1 MLCKINFSS
10 KNNIVLPIPYNSIIQ
25 AVLYKFINEDTFADF
40 IHNEGYVHN
49 NRNYKLFSFS
59 NFQEKP
65 LHINRD
71 KEQFIFPKDISIYFS
86 SINNQFFKDVFNS
99 IINEDGKVYLGKNET
114 VISKIELIKQNI
126 SGKEIVRALSPIT
139 VYSTFTTFEGRK
151 KTYYYSP
158 YENEFSENIRRN
170 LLNKYQSLYN
180 SVPED
185 QSFSISCKYEP
196 QEKIV
201 KYKNFIIKG
210 YTGTFE
216 IEGSMEL
223 MDMAFCTGLGSKN
236 SQGFGLIIKIAKK
249 K

>member
-10 KNNIVLPIPYNSIIQ
+10 KNNIVLSIPYNNIIQ
-25 AVLYKFINEDTFADF
+25 AVLYKFINEDAFADF

-49 NRNYKLFSFS
+49 KRNYKLFSFS
-59 NFQEKP
+59 NVQEKP
-65 LHINRD
+65 LHID
-71 KEQFIFPKDISIYFS
+71 KDKKQFIFPKDISMYFS

-99 IINEDGKVYLGKNET
+99 IINEDGNVNLGKNET

-126 SGKEIVRALSPIT
+126 SEKETVKVLSPIT
-139 VYSTFTTFEGRK
+139 VYSTFETFEGRK

-158 YENEFSENIRRN
+158 YEKEFSENIRRN

-180 SVPED
+180 SLPED
-185 QSFSISCKYEP
+185 QRFNISCKDEP

-223 MDMAFCTGLGSKN
+223 MDMAF
-236 SQGFGLIIKIAKK
+236 
-249 K
+249 